1 MSSARLTRI
10 DEATEGQSDGSCL
23 SVGESHHDGHLCI
36 VDAQRLLDL
45 SQVLLP
51 ATGEEAEC
59 WIFDAVLCNEDIT
72 RQACRSFTSDLAE
85 KRARARQCVSR
96 RARRTQ
102 RKFVVSFWPMLTR
115 RQNCPDSSTLQS
127 SIVQRCPPT
136 ERKARSSN
144 DQRSAVNVIQPD
156 LKRSPYLPV
165 SRSDHLLHLRH
176 RKPTVH
182 RRRLMFRDAS
192 VQNRRLERW
201 HLL

>member
-1 MSSARLTRI
+1 MYFARLTRI

-36 VDAQRLLDL
+36 VDAQRLLHL
-45 SQVLLP
+45 SQVLLS
-51 ATGEEAEC
+51 TSGEEAQC
-59 WIFDAVLCNEDIT
+59 WILDAVLCNENIT

-85 KRARARQCVSR
+85 KRARARECVSQ

-102 RKFVVSFWPMLTR
+102 RRLVVSFGPMLTL

-136 ERKARSSN
+136 ERKARLSN
-144 DQRSAVNVIQPD
+144 DQRSAVNVTQPD

-165 SRSDHLLHLRH
+165 SGSDHLLHLRH

-182 RRRLMFRDAS
+182 RHRLTFRDTP
-192 VQNRRLERW
+192 VQNRRLER
-201 HLL
+201 